1 MDWRQFVKR
10 NFYKEDLQDLLRDGG
25 LSPTGNVDE
34 LIDRLVEEAEY
45 NIYHFLDEFDKNDL
59 KEICEDNDLPVS
71 GTKDKLVER
80 ILEEVI
86 EISEE
91 EMQWMGIEFE
101 EETEPKTE
109 ELPVE
114 HIEVEED
121 YKARPVPRKEVR
133 EIPRGR
139 EFEGLVQAIRE
150 WTPYRRYSHED
161 GYATDLRSYLQNTCG
176 LACRAEA
183 GESNADI
190 EVDGRFPIEV
200 KKNPRLSQYDRLI
213 GQLVRHCRSKGCAI
227 AVVCD
232 VKRGD
237 LFSDFKHNIR
247 TSLVL
252 SDRIAVIDKP
262 L

>member
-1 MDWRQFVKR
+1 MKR
-10 NFYKEDLQDLLRDGG
+10 NFYKEDLQDLLRDED

-34 LIDRLVEEAEY
+34 LIDRLVEEAGY
-45 NIYHFLDEFDKNDL
+45 NVFRFLDEFDKKDL
-59 KEICEDNDLPVS
+59 KEICEDHDLPVS
-71 GTKDKLVER
+71 GTKDDLVER

-91 EMQWMGIEFE
+91 ELQWMGIEFE
-101 EETEPKTE
+101 EEAEPETE
-109 ELPVE
+109 ELPDDRRK
-114 HIEVEED
+114 VEED
-121 YKARPVPRKEVR
+121 HETRPVLGTEVR
-133 EIPRGR
+133 ETSRDKG
-139 EFEGLVQAIRE
+139 FEGLVQAIRE
-150 WTPYRRYSHED
+150 WTPYRRYTHED
-161 GYATDLRSYLQNTCG
+161 GYATDLRGYLQNAKG
-176 LACRAEA
+176 FDCRAEA

-190 EVDGRFPIEV
+190 EADGRYPIEV

-227 AVVCD
+227 AVICD